1 MRTYYHF
8 TELKNALGKHMTPAG
23 IDRVFRYNFGV
34 DFYGVIAWKILQYK
48 IFPLYPA
55 AHYWYKPLDHFDQM
69 NKDEAL
75 GVWHDHIQWIMDV
88 ADDAKYPLADPE
100 KIFRTLGRSS
110 HAISDIFSH
119 SNLIE
124 LIYDY
129 FRNDAAA
136 ADIQKESGLELD
148 DFLVSR
154 CPLFSQLL
162 ESEQFDSFRKD
173 YLPKLYTFQSLPD
186 EGPDSHEERNL
197 DDPTA
202 PGASKEEY
210 PRAFDIALYLGQKE
224 LEKIFDELFSNLK
237 ENNPEKYRLL
247 TETGRDANLGAAEQ
261 GPATRRSKWWS
272 DRFGVWG

>member
-1 MRTYYHF
+1 MRTYYHY

-48 IFPLYPA
+48 ILPLYPA
-55 AHYWYKPLDHFDQM
+55 ANYWYKPLDHFDQM
-69 NKDEAL
+69 NVDEAL
-75 GVWHDHIQWIMDV
+75 NVWRDHIQWIMDV
-88 ADDAKYPLADPE
+88 ADDSKYPLAAPE
-100 KIFRTLGRSS
+100 KIFRTIGRSS

-136 ADIQKESGLELD
+136 AAMLKESGLD
-148 DFLVSR
+148 IDNFLAGR

-162 ESEQFDSFRKD
+162 EEEQYEPFRKD
-173 YLPKLYTFQSLPD
+173 YLPKLFTLQSIPD
-186 EGPDSHEERNL
+186 EGPESHEERNL

-202 PGASKEEY
+202 PGATKEEY
-210 PRAFDIALYLGQKE
+210 PRAFDIAVSLGQRE
-224 LEKIFDELFSNLK
+224 LEKIFDNLFDNLGK
-237 ENNPEKYRLL
+237 NNPEKYKLL
-247 TETGRDANLGAAEQ
+247 TETGRDSNLVADEH

-272 DRFGVWG
+272 DRFQVWD